1 MPHHPRSSHLFSNT
15 QTRWNFQP
23 PKLPHII
30 AVGRVVELLPQ
41 QFQLPQTEEE
51 SKPLGA
57 GGTCETSVDWIVQK
71 EPRIHRNILTC
82 WRWGGG
88 FSPKNLG
95 KKTGICVFPL
105 MKLYS
110 SRHHFTWLLSIYLP
124 SQQKWI
130 GDIRHD
136 VNPEEN
142 QPPKLSN
149 FKDVSVKSMKI
160 VLFFLYP
167 KKWFSG
173 GKKSEHVVALIPRS
187 TFTNLEQTNWV
198 QKTMEKS
205 GHPTPHGNVL
215 PPEIR
220 AFLKGFPLIRPAIKP
235 FKIWGGVSGGLVD

>member
-1 MPHHPRSSHLFSNT
+1 MGAFHQRIREKNGNLCVSPHETLLISTSFHLIT
-15 QTRWNFQP
+15 
-23 PKLPHII
+23 
-30 AVGRVVELLPQ
+30 
-41 QFQLPQTEEE
+41 
-51 SKPLGA
+51 
-57 GGTCETSVDWIVQK
+57 
-71 EPRIHRNILTC
+71 
-82 WRWGGG
+82 
-88 FSPKNLG
+88 
-95 KKTGICVFPL
+95 
-105 MKLYS
+105 
-110 SRHHFTWLLSIYLP
+110 IYLP

-205 GHPTPHGNVL
+205 GHPTPPRWRT
-215 PPEIR
+215 PPR
-220 AFLKGFPLIRPAIKP
+220 NKGL
-235 FKIWGGVSGGLVD
+235 FKGVSLNKAGY

>member
-1 MPHHPRSSHLFSNT
+1 M
-15 QTRWNFQP
+15 
-23 PKLPHII
+23 
-30 AVGRVVELLPQ
+30 
-41 QFQLPQTEEE
+41 
-51 SKPLGA
+51 A

-124 SQQKWI
+124 NKNGSVTSDMMSTQKKINHQNSQISKMFQWKAW
-130 GDIRHD
+130 
-136 VNPEEN
+136 
-142 QPPKLSN
+142 
-149 FKDVSVKSMKI
+149 KI

-205 GHPTPHGNVL
+205 GHPTP
-215 PPEIR
+215 PR
-220 AFLKGFPLIRPAIKP
+220 
-235 FKIWGGVSGGLVD
+235 